1 MDEQFEQVETSD
13 ATIEDFYKETADAQS
28 ALDPKVLGAGAAIVA
43 IGGGL
48 LAKKFGP
55 ALKSKAEDFHKKH
68 LEKVQQKLAKRQLK
82 VAAKIEQLTPKE
94 EAKTE

>member
-1 MDEQFEQVETSD
+1 MDEQTFEQVETGND
-13 ATIEDFYKETADAQS
+13 TVEEFKEPANAHY
-28 ALDPKVLGAGAAIVA
+28 ALDPKVLGAGAVIIG
-43 IGGGL
+43 IGGGF

-55 ALKSKAEDFHKKH
+55 VLKSKAEGFHKKH

-82 VAAKIEQLTPKE
+82 LAAKIEKLTPKE